1 MIVTITP
8 QLTEADKA
16 ELTRFL
22 ETILRDESL
31 NVVYGTRVRCANKL
45 CVFHDAVLKRVNIS
59 ASYSWSVDGDTV
71 YIGNSGGVEYSER
84 LSILLALM
92 QYVDQNEALVTA
104 ASKAITRY
112 LLSELNTMRSNMVV
126 SSVPATGIA
135 FSESQSAAL
144 VDGVWQLPSGEEVD
158 VTGEGWTVCASKL
171 PPLPAAYEAAVVDA
185 TVAALTETPVRE
197 VAPLGTTAS
206 IFTVGQRIHYTSI
219 IGLNMLPGDGTV
231 SEGPNDRGNYRVTLD
246 SGEGGLWVHPSAM
259 TALEETPV
267 VDADIQF

>member
-1 MIVTITP
+1 MIVTTTP

-16 ELTRFL
+16 ELAKFL
-22 ETILRDESL
+22 ETILAHEQLLVDHSSP
-31 NVVYGTRVRCANKL
+31 RVRCSGKL
-45 CVFHDAVLKRVNIS
+45 NVYFDGVMRKINITQ
-59 ASYSWSVDGDTV
+59 YNSWTLNDTV
-71 YIGNSGGVEYSER
+71 YVGTSEGGVSYSDR

-92 QYVDQNEALVTA
+92 QYVDQSEALVTA

-112 LLSELNTMRSNMVV
+112 LLSELNMMRSNMVV

-158 VTGEGWTVCASKL
+158 VTGEGWTVCASQL
-171 PPLPAAYEAAVVDA
+171 PPVREADPSTPPWARV
-185 TVAALTETPVRE
+185 TETPVRE
-197 VAPLGTTAS
+197 VALTTIEPTAP
-206 IFTVGQRIHYTSI
+206 IFTIDQRIHYTSI

-231 SEGPNDRGNYRVTLD
+231 SGGPNDRGNYIVTLD
-246 SGEGGLWVHPSAM
+246 SGEGDLWVHPSAM